1 MVDREIEQS
10 VQEME
15 AGEDSLL
22 NVARAVWQV
31 RWLVLGFLLA
41 GAVLGVWY
49 DALQPRFRTTTTIR
63 WLSPNIS
70 YLYRGYWEIA
80 ANIRSGQIRAI
91 IESHPLSPK
100 VLLRTEKEPWLAR
113 LEVLHDSA
121 EQGAV
126 ICEEILQALR
136 LVDQRTAA
144 AAQLRSGNPNQLEQ
158 LYQTLAELQSLLAT
172 LPKATSPSTQQV
184 PDDIVT
190 RLNQQFTSEAGPRL
204 PLENVPLFPW
214 YRSLHIDVS
223 RILAAAAET
232 GTPALESD
240 VINRLNALQQ
250 RSTEQL
256 LQCWW
261 SFDLLVSAG
270 PLPGFQI
277 ESVSE
282 RRLDSVQRQLQS
294 VVLGFWLAAVAATL
308 LAVPLRW
315 LRVHWAAIVRPE
327 VPPDR

>member
-1 MVDREIEQS
+1 MANGGIEQFS
-10 VQEME
+10 AEAA

-91 IESHPLSPK
+91 IESHPLSPI
-100 VLLRTEKEPWLAR
+100 VLLRTEKEPWIAR

-121 EQGAV
+121 EKGAV

-144 AAQLRSGNPNQLEQ
+144 AAQLRSGNPNQLEK

-204 PLENVPLFPW
+204 PLENLPLFPW
-214 YRSLHIDVS
+214 YRSLQVRTS
-223 RILAAAAET
+223 RILAAAASA
-232 GTPALESD
+232 GTMHPPASLE
-240 VINRLNALQQ
+240 RLIALQQ
-250 RSTEQL
+250 LSTAL
-256 LQCWW
+256 LLECWW
-261 SFDLLVSAG
+261 SFDVLVSAG
-270 PLPGFQI
+270 PLPQFNV
-277 ESVSE
+277 ESISE
-282 RRLDSVQRQLQS
+282 QPEASRRRQLQAAL
-294 VVLGFWLAAVAATL
+294 LGLWIACGAAVL

-315 LRVHWAAIVRPE
+315 LRLHWRSVIAAENSGQP
-327 VPPDR
+327 